1 MMMRVRPIEGE
12 DDLVEA
18 AMDLLRAHVRL
29 IMVGTLTME
38 ESKPVL
44 SSAFSALGRFDLDN
58 RGSCLSYIGGGLE
71 SLLAAGKGEVNEAC
85 DGGCSSSRPREDCW
99 RLGARLERRSVEG

>member
-1 MMMRVRPIEGE
+1 MESSGSSAIPQMRVRPIEGE

-29 IMVGTLTME
+29 IVAGVLPME

-44 SSAFSALGRFDLDN
+44 FSAFSALRGFGLDN
-58 RGSCLSYIGGGLE
+58 RVGWLMHIGGLLE
-71 SLLAAGKGEVNEAC
+71 SLLGRREKMISTRPAAEA
-85 DGGCSSSRPREDCW
+85 
-99 RLGARLERRSVEG
+99 ARWVTQ